1 MNCPHHIQWIVPV
14 NDGLHQCLQCT
25 EVVTKKD
32 VTPRFEELG
41 PEVQKRWDAHEASA
55 KPRDPAVPPPVAS

>member
-1 MNCPHHIQWIVPV
+1 M

-32 VTPRFEELG
+32 VTPKFEDLG
-41 PEVQKRWDAHEASA
+41 PEIQKRWDAHEAST
-55 KPRDPAVPPPVAS
+55 KPQAAALAAPPPAAAG